1 MLGINQP
8 RQQAQLLGSNF
19 SPSKNLFCG
28 GEGFKSECALSHQ
41 ETQLVTGT
49 CRVSLKSNKVMPAF
63 ADLRTPQ
70 LLNEYILVLYSPN
83 VIITIFNNS
92 LQESMWGH

>member
-19 SPSKNLFCG
+19 IQSKQNLFCG

-41 ETQLVTGT
+41 ETQLVMVPV
-49 CRVSLKSNKVMPAF
+49 RVSLKSNKVMPAF
-63 ADLRTPQ
+63 ADLRNTPAT
-70 LLNEYILVLYSPN
+70 E
-83 VIITIFNNS
+83 
-92 LQESMWGH
+92 